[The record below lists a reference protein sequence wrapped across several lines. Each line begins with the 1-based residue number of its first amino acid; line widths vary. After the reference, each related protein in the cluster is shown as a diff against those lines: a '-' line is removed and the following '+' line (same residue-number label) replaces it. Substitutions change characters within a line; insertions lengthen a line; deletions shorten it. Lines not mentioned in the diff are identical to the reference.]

1 MDHRSRLEDFENQLK
16 KIMSN
21 DDPDNKLP
29 TDEIPRDIRA
39 HFSLP
44 ENMGKFEVNFH
55 EVRKADAQ
63 KKRKRPTWSG
73 QEVLR
78 ENIDHQKSCKIIDQI
93 NSNRVWPTGFSGI
106 LKRIRYVLRIFVKGA
121 FFDNFM
127 TFAVLLNTITLSMDK
142 YGIEEEMSN
151 FLYISNKWFTYTFL
165 FEFLTKLMAI
175 GVNKYC
181 ADAMNLLDGSV
192 VLLSMVEEMSEILL
206 KNSEGGGSLSSLKT
220 IRMLRTFRV
229 FRIARLLRALQSM
242 QTILG
247 VMARSY
253 KSFIYITALMF
264 LFVFIFMLL
273 GMNIYGG
280 KFGTGEDVPRGNF
293 DSPAIAFIT
302 VFQIL
307 TMENWQSVMFDSMNS
322 DQNKYLTAVYYV
334 SWIFMGN
341 FILLNLFL
349 AILLDS
355 FLSEEQDDSDNTDD
369 DVIRVKK

>member
-1 MDHRSRLEDFENQLK
+1 
-16 KIMSN
+16 
-21 DDPDNKLP
+21 
-29 TDEIPRDIRA
+29 
-39 HFSLP
+39 
-44 ENMGKFEVNFH
+44 
-55 EVRKADAQ
+55 
-63 KKRKRPTWSG
+63 
-73 QEVLR
+73 VLR

-229 FRIARLLRALQSM
+229 FRIARLLRAL
-242 QTILG
+242 
-247 VMARSY
+247 
-253 KSFIYITALMF
+253 
-264 LFVFIFMLL
+264 
-273 GMNIYGG
+273 
-280 KFGTGEDVPRGNF
+280 
-293 DSPAIAFIT
+293 
-302 VFQIL
+302 
-307 TMENWQSVMFDSMNS
+307 
-322 DQNKYLTAVYYV
+322 
-334 SWIFMGN
+334 
-341 FILLNLFL
+341 
-349 AILLDS
+349 
-355 FLSEEQDDSDNTDD
+355 
-369 DVIRVKK
+369 